1 MKYYPES
8 ANVTSFN
15 GSHFNQKK
23 IKGICEMCKINIS
36 EEVHHLQFQRN
47 ANETNK
53 YINSFHKNHPA
64 NLMSLCEDCHNNFH
78 STDSEYRRVKTSE
91 GYELTKIK

>member
-1 MKYYPES
+1 
-8 ANVTSFN
+8 
-15 GSHFNQKK
+15 
-23 IKGICEMCKINIS
+23 MCKINIS